1 VLDIRK
7 NSSTYGQH
15 FSIELCDDNPILIYI
30 PLGCAH
36 GFLSLTDI
44 TMVTYMQSS
53 VYNKESDQGILWNSF
68 AMNWNIEHPIVSD
81 RDKSFVSFGDFKSS
95 F

>member
-1 VLDIRK
+1 
-7 NSSTYGQH
+7 
-15 FSIELCDDNPILIYI
+15 
-30 PLGCAH
+30 
-36 GFLSLTDI
+36 
-44 TMVTYMQSS
+44 MVTYMQSS